1 VNGSIP
7 EGTIEGYEALRR
19 QVLEPGERKA
29 PMQGWAMLVRRGLAR
44 WAVLWC
50 TTASA
55 PRCVPGLPS
64 LCCASPV
71 PSEIRSELARL
82 LASLI
87 LSPIK
92 ENRYA

>member
-1 VNGSIP
+1 
-7 EGTIEGYEALRR
+7 
-19 QVLEPGERKA
+19 
-29 PMQGWAMLVRRGLAR
+29 MQGWAMLLGHGLAR

-55 PRCVPGLPS
+55 PRCVLGVPS

-71 PSEIRSELARL
+71 PSESRSELARL

-92 ENRYA
+92 ENRHA